1 MALSNSDNKNYSIKH
16 TPKNYSIKHTPNTLR
31 VPAHSLLRHWYPCKY
46 GIFCRVPWCSFLGIF
61 ILNY

>member
-16 TPKNYSIKHTPNTLR
+16 IPNTLR

-46 GIFCRVPWCSFLGIF
+46 DIFCRVPWCNFHEIF

>member
-31 VPAHSLLRHWYPCKY
+31 VPAQFAQTL
-46 GIFCRVPWCSFLGIF
+46 VPM
-61 ILNY
+61 

>member
-16 TPKNYSIKHTPNTLR
+16 IPNTLR

>member
-46 GIFCRVPWCSFLGIF
+46 GIFCRVPWCNFHGLF